1 MPEVLL
7 ISDKQSHFSYGF
19 LANHHTFHRNFWQI
33 VEGIIMIHIIIFI
46 LFTISAIGI
55 ILYDY
60 KYQYIPL
67 WLIIFNYISIC
78 LICNYWLLFGII
90 LIFILYKV
98 NKPIDVIY
106 VLIMLYL
113 IIRIRNTQCNIAC
126 IILILLCIFYQKQ
139 EKLSFMIPLEMAILI
154 QITTNLI

>member
-1 MPEVLL
+1 
-7 ISDKQSHFSYGF
+7 
-19 LANHHTFHRNFWQI
+19 
-33 VEGIIMIHIIIFI
+33 MIHMIIFI

-67 WLIIFNYISIC
+67 WLILFNYISIC

-113 IIRIRNTQCNIAC
+113 IIRIRNPQCNIALYNTNT
-126 IILILLCIFYQKQ
+126 IMYILSKTREIEFYDT
-139 EKLSFMIPLEMAILI
+139 IRNGYIN
-154 QITTNLI
+154 TNNN

>member
-1 MPEVLL
+1 
-7 ISDKQSHFSYGF
+7 
-19 LANHHTFHRNFWQI
+19 
-33 VEGIIMIHIIIFI
+33 MIHMIIFI

-67 WLIIFNYISIC
+67 WLILFNYISIC